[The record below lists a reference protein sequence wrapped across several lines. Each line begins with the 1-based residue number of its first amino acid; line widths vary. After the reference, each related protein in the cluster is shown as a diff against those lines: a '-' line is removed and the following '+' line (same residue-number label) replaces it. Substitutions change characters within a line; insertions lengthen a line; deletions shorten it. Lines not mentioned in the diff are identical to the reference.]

1 MSFLEDRGEIRRYE
15 GNLEVR
21 TAFETGRLRRD
32 FEECLE
38 RRARIRVT
46 AKAKETVEQRRAR
59 EALER
64 AREAREQAREARERA
79 REAREQAKR
88 WEEEKER
95 EAREQAKRWEE
106 EKERNK
112 EQEEK
117 RKQKEQREIDE
128 ARRAAVE
135 ERRKRRPEFVSQLL
149 AMNLNKAPIRDI
161 KNTMKKFELNPAG
174 LLERQDLIA
183 ELKRGVPELRMKL
196 DEARATTSVKG
207 LQIGLMIM
215 EKLKSK
221 IALKSLG
228 E

>member
-46 AKAKETVEQRRAR
+46 AKAKETAEQRRAR
-59 EALER
+59 EA
-64 AREAREQAREARERA
+64 RERA
-79 REAREQAKR
+79 WEAREQAKR

-95 EAREQAKRWEE
+95 EAREQAKRWE

-196 DEARATTSVKG
+196 DEGNNKCKRVTDWVNDNGKAEIKDC
-207 LQIGLMIM
+207 I
-215 EKLKSK
+215 K
-221 IALKSLG
+221 IFRGVAP